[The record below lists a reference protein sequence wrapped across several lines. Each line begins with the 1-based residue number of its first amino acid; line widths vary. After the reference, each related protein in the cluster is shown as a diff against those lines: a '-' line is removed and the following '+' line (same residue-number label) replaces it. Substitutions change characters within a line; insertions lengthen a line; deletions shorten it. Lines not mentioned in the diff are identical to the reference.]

1 MQQDQA
7 NQQSGQ
13 VMDAATT
20 RNFVNLKA
28 FSFSF
33 YMTMALIISQLPLYF
48 ESQGYSKLEIGTLY
62 SIGPLAGI
70 FANLFWGVISDRFN
84 TIKKILLICLAGQ
97 FFMVIW
103 MIYHSSFAVL
113 TVIMLFFYFFQTPMN
128 PLNDSQILLTIRNTN
143 KSYAS
148 FRMWGSVG
156 FASSSLIFGW
166 LLGLTGAE
174 WTVYLMFATIVL
186 SLILCAPLKERQGTM
201 SKMDFSGLVPVLTSR
216 KFLLFLALVFV
227 LMLGHRMNDGFLGL
241 YMQERGASNF
251 IVGLAWTL
259 ASTSEIPVFF
269 LLSKYGQRF
278 KELPLLGVVGI
289 LYCIRFLLTFTV
301 SSPVGIAAVQL
312 MHGVTFGMFLF
323 TALRYLQQIVPDQY
337 KSTGMAVFTVTWI
350 GGAGLVS
357 GTMGGWI
364 YDAINAQ
371 SLYIAAIVLSAVAS
385 IGFFAAHWSRR
396 NA

>member
-1 MQQDQA
+1 MADP
-7 NQQSGQ
+7 SY
-13 VMDAATT
+13 DAAQN
-20 RNFVNLKA
+20 RNFLNLKA

-70 FANLFWGVISDRFN
+70 FANLFWGVISDRYN
-84 TIKKILLICLAGQ
+84 TIKKILMICLAGQ
-97 FFMVIW
+97 FFMVIG
-103 MIYHSSFAVL
+103 MIYHSSFAML

-128 PLNDSQILLTIRNTN
+128 PLNDSQILLTIRNTK

-174 WTVYLMFATIVL
+174 WTVYLMFATIVV
-186 SLILCAPLKERQGTM
+186 SLILGAPLKERQGTM
-201 SKMDFSGLVPVLTSR
+201 SKMDFSGIIPVLTSR
-216 KFLLFLALVFV
+216 KFLIFLGLVFV
-227 LMLGHRMNDGFLGL
+227 LMLGHRVNDGFLGL

-251 IVGLAWTL
+251 IVGLAWTF
-259 ASTSEIPVFF
+259 ASMSEIPVFF
-269 LLSKYGQRF
+269 LLSKYGHRF
-278 KELPLLGVVGI
+278 KELPLLGIVGI

-337 KSTGMAVFTVTWI
+337 KSTGMAVFTVTWV
-350 GGAGLVS
+350 GVAGLIS
-357 GTMGGWI
+357 GTVGGWV
-364 YDAINAQ
+364 YDAIDAHT
-371 SLYIAAIVLSAVAS
+371 LYVAAIILSAIAS
-385 IGFFAAHWSRR
+385 VGFFAAHLSRR
-396 NA
+396 NAA